1 MKFLFRNCREVTEL
15 VLAGEDRQL
24 APIEQGAVWLHL
36 KICKACPAFTRQVA
50 LMRQALPRW
59 RAYRDGS
66 DRDA

>member
-36 KICKACPAFTRQVA
+36 KICKACPAFARQVE

-59 RAYRDGS
+59 RAYRDG
-66 DRDA
+66 DA